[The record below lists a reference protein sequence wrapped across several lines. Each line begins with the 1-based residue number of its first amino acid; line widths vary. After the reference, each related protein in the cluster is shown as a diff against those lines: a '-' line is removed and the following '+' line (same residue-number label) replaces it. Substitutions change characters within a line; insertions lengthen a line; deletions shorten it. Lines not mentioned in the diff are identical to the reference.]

1 MNVAEEGGGGRYI
14 GERAKEREIYEGKNE
29 MVNTSKVKDVVNATV
44 MAQIM
49 NIDFINMV

>member
-1 MNVAEEGGGGRYI
+1 MRVWLKRESSSERKGR
-14 GERAKEREIYEGKNE
+14 ENE

-49 NIDFINMV
+49 NIDFINLA